1 MRTRPRP
8 YAFEGRGGTAL
19 PCGRGSRERRG
30 HCKAGWCGAREG
42 GLGFE
47 WEPVIGR
54 SLD

>member
-1 MRTRPRP
+1 MNAEAIVRQGGV
-8 YAFEGRGGTAL
+8 ERG
-19 PCGRGSRERRG
+19 
-30 HCKAGWCGAREG
+30 KG